1 MRGHHHEGRPD
12 MTREIMIAVLIAV
25 SAAGG
30 IGLIVGMPVVAMS
43 AARGNGRMLRR
54 SVLVVVLLF
63 ALGVAASVV
72 LGAVTGDMFS

>member
-1 MRGHHHEGRPD
+1 